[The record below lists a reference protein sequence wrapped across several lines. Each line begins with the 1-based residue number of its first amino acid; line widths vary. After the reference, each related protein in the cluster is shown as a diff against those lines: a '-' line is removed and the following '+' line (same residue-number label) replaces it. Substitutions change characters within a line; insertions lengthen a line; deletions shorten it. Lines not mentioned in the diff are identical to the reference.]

1 MAPPVQRKALGQI
14 TGIGYAYPAPRGAHR
29 LTGTRVPDVALKD
42 GRLYEAL
49 RGGRFVVITPGT
61 YEGPGVREGW
71 LTVERWAGDC
81 RTTVLVRPD
90 GYVAWAAEG
99 ADAAGIEEAVARYLG

>member
-1 MAPPVQRKALGQI
+1 
-14 TGIGYAYPAPRGAHR
+14 AHP
-29 LTGTRVPDVALKD
+29 LTGTRAPDVALKD

-49 RGGRFVVITPGT
+49 RGGRFVLVTAGT

-71 LTVERWAGDC
+71 LTVKRWASDR

-90 GYVAWAAEG
+90 GYVAWAAEA
-99 ADAAGIEEAVARYLG
+99 ADAAGIEEAVARYAG